1 MNTLPET
8 LFTAL
13 EAVGTVAFAVSGATV
28 ALQRKLDIFGVLLLG
43 LTTALGG
50 GCLRDLL
57 LGNTPPVMFREPLY
71 AIVALMTA
79 LVVFLLAWF
88 CRGGFFG
95 HMVLIDRINN
105 VFDALGLGMFSVI
118 GVRAGIGRRLR
129 RKRLSVPLFGAAYRC
144 GRRRFAGYDEQGNP
158 DGAVPP
164 GVCHRLHCGRGGLFF
179 AAGARRGKRCGLC
192 GGFYG
197 VHHTDAG
204 HPLPLEPAAH
214 HRGQPDRTE
223 KMRGERL

>member
-57 LGNTPPVMFREPLY
+57 LGKTPPVMFREPLY

-79 LVVFLLAWF
+79 MVVFLLAWF
-88 CRGGFFG
+88 CRGGFLEG
-95 HMVLIDRINN
+95 
-105 VFDALGLGMFSVI
+105 G
-118 GVRAGIGRRLR
+118 GVKKNPQNSAKNAPRKKRR
-129 RKRLSVPLFGAAYRC
+129 
-144 GRRRFAGYDEQGNP
+144 
-158 DGAVPP
+158 
-164 GVCHRLHCGRGGLFF
+164 
-179 AAGARRGKRCGLC
+179 
-192 GGFYG
+192 
-197 VHHTDAG
+197 
-204 HPLPLEPAAH
+204 
-214 HRGQPDRTE
+214 
-223 KMRGERL
+223 

>member
-57 LGNTPPVMFREPLY
+57 LGKTPPVMFREPLY

-88 CRGGFFG
+88 CRGGVFG

-105 VFDALGLGMFSVI
+105 VFDALGRGMFSVI
-118 GVRAGIGRRLR
+118 GVRAGIAAGYQKNAFLCLFLGLLTGVGGGVLRDMMSREIPMVLCRR
-129 RKRLSVPLFGAAYRC
+129 VYAIAGIAGGAAYFLLR
-144 GRRRFAGYDEQGNP
+144 GPAGESAAVFAGVFTVFIIRMLATHY
-158 DGAVPP
+158 
-164 GVCHRLHCGRGGLFF
+164 RWS
-179 AAGARRGKRCGLC
+179 
-192 GGFYG
+192 
-197 VHHTDAG
+197 
-204 HPLPLEPAAH
+204 LPRITEDSQTEP
-214 HRGQPDRTE
+214 R
-223 KMRGERL
+223 K

>member
-57 LGNTPPVMFREPLY
+57 LGKTPPVMFREPVY

-95 HMVLIDRINN
+95 HMVLIDRWDWGC
-105 VFDALGLGMFSVI
+105 FRSSG
-118 GVRAGIGRRLR
+118 
-129 RKRLSVPLFGAAYRC
+129 C
-144 GRRRFAGYDEQGNP
+144 GRA
-158 DGAVPP
+158 
-164 GVCHRLHCGRGGLFF
+164 
-179 AAGARRGKRCGLC
+179 
-192 GGFYG
+192 
-197 VHHTDAG
+197 
-204 HPLPLEPAAH
+204 LPQATPKTSFCASFW
-214 HRGQPDRTE
+214 GC
-223 KMRGERL
+223 

>member
-13 EAVGTVAFAVSGATV
+13 EAVGTVAFAVSGATA

-57 LGNTPPVMFREPLY
+57 LGKTPPVMFREPLY

-79 LVVFLLAWF
+79 LIVFLLAWF

-118 GVRAGIGRRLR
+118 GVQAGIAAGYAENVFLCLFLGLLTGVGGGVLRDMMSREIPMVLCRRVYAIA
-129 RKRLSVPLFGAAYRC
+129 SIAGGAAYFLLRDPA
-144 GRRRFAGYDEQGNP
+144 GESAAVFAGVFTVFIIRMLATHY
-158 DGAVPP
+158 
-164 GVCHRLHCGRGGLFF
+164 RWS
-179 AAGARRGKRCGLC
+179 
-192 GGFYG
+192 
-197 VHHTDAG
+197 
-204 HPLPLEPAAH
+204 LPRITEDSQTEP
-214 HRGQPDRTE
+214 R
-223 KMRGERL
+223 K

>member
-57 LGNTPPVMFREPLY
+57 LGKTPPVMFREPLY

-118 GVRAGIGRRLR
+118 GVRAGIAAGYAENVVLCLFLGLR
-129 RKRLSVPLFGAAYRC
+129 GPAGESAAV
-144 GRRRFAGYDEQGNP
+144 FAGVFTVFIIRMLATHY
-158 DGAVPP
+158 
-164 GVCHRLHCGRGGLFF
+164 RWS
-179 AAGARRGKRCGLC
+179 
-192 GGFYG
+192 
-197 VHHTDAG
+197 
-204 HPLPLEPAAH
+204 LPRITEDSQTEP
-214 HRGQPDRTE
+214 R
-223 KMRGERL
+223 K